1 MRSTQVIGLL
11 FVLGAVLLSSWILGG
26 VGSETSASAGA
37 GAFFGLMISAIPF
50 LIISAI
56 LLVPSS
62 IKLLSGKA
70 RIVHGFNNKKW
81 QLLLLI
87 NLVISF
93 GYVCIITFI
102 IFTYITVKLGL
113 M

>member
-1 MRSTQVIGLL
+1 MRSTQVLGLL
-11 FVLGAVLLSSWILGG
+11 FAVSAFFLGSWILGG
-26 VGSETSASAGA
+26 VDYETSASAGA
-37 GAFFGLMISAIPF
+37 GAFFGLMISAIPC
-50 LIISAI
+50 IVISAI

-62 IKLLSGKA
+62 IQLISKKKRSA
-70 RIVHGFNNKKW
+70 YGFNNTKW
-81 QLLLLI
+81 QLLLLV

-102 IFTYITVKLGL
+102 IFTYIKVKFGL